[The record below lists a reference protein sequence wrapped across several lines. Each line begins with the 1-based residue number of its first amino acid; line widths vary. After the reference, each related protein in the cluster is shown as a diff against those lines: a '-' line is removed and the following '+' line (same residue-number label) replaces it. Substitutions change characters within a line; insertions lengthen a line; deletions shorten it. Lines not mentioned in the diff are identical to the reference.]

1 MTVLPLFLSDVGGSE
16 IVLILLV
23 ILMFFGSKSIPGIAR
38 TMGKTMHQ
46 IKQASQDVQNE
57 IKKSTGDLKGDFNLQ
72 NVMRDTLDVIEKPLK
87 EEAAKMDQIINTP
100 TQYSKPFGVPNP
112 ASQAVISEP
121 AQAPEIVESLDQIGV
136 EPPVKAESEE
146 K

>member
-46 IKQASQDVQNE
+46 IRQASQDVQNE
-57 IKKSTGDLKGDFNLQ
+57 IKKSTGDVKADFDLQ
-72 NVMRDTLDVIEKPLK
+72 KMVRETTDIIEKPLL
-87 EEAAKMDQIINTP
+87 EESVKMDQIIQTP
-100 TQYSKPFGVPNP
+100 TQFSKPFGMPNP
-112 ASQAVISEP
+112 SSPAVSVP
-121 AQAPEIVESLDQIGV
+121 DESATLDQPV
-136 EPPVKAESEE
+136 EEPNKDLAQE
-146 K
+146 

>member
-46 IKQASQDVQNE
+46 IKQATQDVQNE
-57 IKKSTGDLKGDFNLQ
+57 IKKSSGDLKADFDLQ
-72 NVMRDTLDVIEKPLK
+72 KMVRETTDIIEKPLL
-87 EEAAKMDQIINTP
+87 EESVKMDQIIQTP
-100 TQYSKPFGVPNP
+100 TQFSKPFGVANP
-112 ASQAVISEP
+112 SSP
-121 AQAPEIVESLDQIGV
+121 AHIPSSDESTALDQ
-136 EPPVKAESEE
+136 PAAEQENKDLAQE

>member
-1 MTVLPLFLSDVGGSE
+1 MTVLPLFLSDIGGSE

-38 TMGKTMHQ
+38 SMGKTMHQ

-72 NVMRDTLDVIEKPLK
+72 NVMRDTMDVIEKPFN
-87 EEAAKMDQIINTP
+87 EEARKMDQIIQTP
-100 TQYSKPFGVPNP
+100 TEFSRPFGVPNP
-112 ASQAVISEP
+112 ASTPVISEP
-121 AQAPEIVESLDQIGV
+121 SEVAETVVSLDQQV
-136 EPPVKAESEE
+136 SEVSVKSETDE

>member
-46 IKQASQDVQNE
+46 IRQASQDVQNE
-57 IKKSTGDLKGDFNLQ
+57 IKKSAGDVKTDFDLQ
-72 NVMRDTLDVIEKPLK
+72 KVVRETTDIIEKPIL
-87 EEAAKMDQIINTP
+87 EESVKMDQIIQTP
-100 TQYSKPFGVPNP
+100 TEFSKPFGRPNP
-112 ASQAVISEP
+112 SSPAVDVP
-121 AQAPEIVESLDQIGV
+121 DVTPTLDQPV
-136 EPPVKAESEE
+136 EEPNKDLAQE
-146 K
+146 

>member
-57 IKKSTGDLKGDFNLQ
+57 IKKSSGDIKADFDLQ
-72 NVMRDTLDVIEKPLK
+72 KVVRETVDIVEKPLL
-87 EEAAKMDQIINTP
+87 EESVKMDQIIQTP
-100 TQYSKPFGVPNP
+100 TQFSKPFGMPNHSSQVP
-112 ASQAVISEP
+112 ASDVSP
-121 AQAPEIVESLDQIGV
+121 ALDQ
-136 EPPVKAESEE
+136 PVDEGNKDLAQE
-146 K
+146 

>member
-46 IKQASQDVQNE
+46 IKQATQDVQNE
-57 IKKSTGDLKGDFNLQ
+57 IKKSSGDIKADFDLQ
-72 NVMRDTLDVIEKPLK
+72 KMVRETTDIIEKPLL
-87 EEAAKMDQIINTP
+87 EESVKMDQIIQTP
-100 TQYSKPFGVPNP
+100 TQFSKPFGIANP
-112 ASQAVISEP
+112 SSPAHIPVSEESAALDQQP
-121 AQAPEIVESLDQIGV
+121 IVEEGNKDLAKEQ
-136 EPPVKAESEE
+136 
-146 K
+146 

>member
-57 IKKSTGDLKGDFNLQ
+57 IKKSSGDIKADFDLQ
-72 NVMRDTLDVIEKPLK
+72 KVVRETVDIVEKPLL
-87 EEAAKMDQIINTP
+87 EESVKMDQIIQTP
-100 TQYSKPFGVPNP
+100 TQFSKPFGMPNHTSPAHIP
-112 ASQAVISEP
+112 ASDSNPI
-121 AQAPEIVESLDQIGV
+121 LDQPTEDGNKDLAQ
-136 EPPVKAESEE
+136 E
-146 K
+146 

>member
-46 IKQASQDVQNE
+46 IKQATQDVQNE
-57 IKKSTGDLKGDFNLQ
+57 IKKSSGDLKADFDLQ
-72 NVMRDTLDVIEKPLK
+72 KMVRETTDIIEKPLL
-87 EEAAKMDQIINTP
+87 EESVKMDQIIQTP
-100 TQYSKPFGVPNP
+100 TQFSKPFGIANP
-112 ASQAVISEP
+112 SSPAVTESSP
-121 AQAPEIVESLDQIGV
+121 ALDQPV
-136 EPPVKAESEE
+136 EEPNKDLAQE
-146 K
+146 

>member
-46 IKQASQDVQNE
+46 IKQATQDVQNE
-57 IKKSTGDLKGDFNLQ
+57 IKKSSGDMKADFDLQ
-72 NVMRDTLDVIEKPLK
+72 KMVRETVDIVEKPLL
-87 EEAAKMDQIINTP
+87 EESAKMDQIIQTP
-100 TQYSKPFGVPNP
+100 TQFSKPFGIANP
-112 ASQAVISEP
+112 SSTTPIPTSDESP
-121 AQAPEIVESLDQIGV
+121 ALDQPI
-136 EPPVKAESEE
+136 AEEGNKDLAKE
-146 K
+146 

>member
-46 IKQASQDVQNE
+46 IRQASQDVQNE
-57 IKKSTGDLKGDFNLQ
+57 IKKSAGDVKTDFDLQ
-72 NVMRDTLDVIEKPLK
+72 KMVRETTDIIEKPLL
-87 EEAAKMDQIINTP
+87 EESVKMDQIIQTP
-100 TQYSKPFGVPNP
+100 TQFSKPFGRPNP
-112 ASQAVISEP
+112 SSEAVDVP
-121 AQAPEIVESLDQIGV
+121 GANPTLDQPV
-136 EPPVKAESEE
+136 EEPNKDLAQE
-146 K
+146 

>member
-46 IKQASQDVQNE
+46 IRQASQDVQNE
-57 IKKSTGDLKGDFNLQ
+57 IKKSAGDVKTDFDLQ
-72 NVMRDTLDVIEKPLK
+72 KMVRETTDIIEKPLL
-87 EEAAKMDQIINTP
+87 EESVKMDQIIQTP
-100 TQYSKPFGVPNP
+100 TQFSKPFGMPNP
-112 ASQAVISEP
+112 SSPAVDVPDENP
-121 AQAPEIVESLDQIGV
+121 TLDQPV
-136 EPPVKAESEE
+136 EEPKKDLAQE
-146 K
+146 

>member
-1 MTVLPLFLSDVGGSE
+1 MTVLPLFLNDIGGSE

-57 IKKSTGDLKGDFNLQ
+57 IKKSTDDMKTDFDLQKMVRETTDI
-72 NVMRDTLDVIEKPLK
+72 IEKPIL
-87 EEAAKMDQIINTP
+87 EESVKMDQIIQTP
-100 TQYSKPFGVPNP
+100 TQFSKPFGMPKP
-112 ASQAVISEP
+112 SST
-121 AQAPEIVESLDQIGV
+121 AQIPDANTALDQPV
-136 EPPVKAESEE
+136 EEVNKDLAQE

>member
-46 IKQASQDVQNE
+46 IKQATQDVQNE
-57 IKKSTGDLKGDFNLQ
+57 IKKSSGDIKADFDLQ
-72 NVMRDTLDVIEKPLK
+72 KMVRETVDIVEKPLL
-87 EEAAKMDQIINTP
+87 EEAVKMDQIIQTP
-100 TQYSKPFGVPNP
+100 TEFSRPFGMSNSSSP
-112 ASQAVISEP
+112 ASLPTSDISS
-121 AQAPEIVESLDQIGV
+121 ALDQPAV
-136 EPPVKAESEE
+136 EE
-146 K
+146 KKDLAQE

>member
-46 IKQASQDVQNE
+46 IRQASQDVQNE
-57 IKKSTGDLKGDFNLQ
+57 IKKSAGDVKTDFDLQ
-72 NVMRDTLDVIEKPLK
+72 KMVRETTDIIEKPIL
-87 EEAAKMDQIINTP
+87 EESVKMDQIIQTP
-100 TQYSKPFGVPNP
+100 TQFSKPFGMPNP
-112 ASQAVISEP
+112 SSPAVDVP
-121 AQAPEIVESLDQIGV
+121 DANPTLDQPV
-136 EPPVKAESEE
+136 EEPNKDLAQE
-146 K
+146 

>member
-57 IKKSTGDLKGDFNLQ
+57 IKKSTGDMKTDFDLQ
-72 NVMRDTLDVIEKPLK
+72 KMVRETTDIIEKPLL
-87 EEAAKMDQIINTP
+87 EESVKMDQIIQTP
-100 TQYSKPFGVPNP
+100 TQFSKPFGMANP
-112 ASQAVISEP
+112 SSPAVTDAGPALDQAVEEP
-121 AQAPEIVESLDQIGV
+121 NKDLAQE
-136 EPPVKAESEE
+136 
-146 K
+146 

>member
-46 IKQASQDVQNE
+46 IRQASQDVQNE
-57 IKKSTGDLKGDFNLQ
+57 IKKSAGDVKTDFDLQ
-72 NVMRDTLDVIEKPLK
+72 KMVRETTDIIEKPLL
-87 EEAAKMDQIINTP
+87 EESVKMDQIIQTP
-100 TQYSKPFGVPNP
+100 TQFSKPFGMPNP
-112 ASQAVISEP
+112 SSPAVGVP
-121 AQAPEIVESLDQIGV
+121 DANPTLDQPV
-136 EPPVKAESEE
+136 EEPNKDLAQE
-146 K
+146 

>member
-46 IKQASQDVQNE
+46 IRQASQDVQNE
-57 IKKSTGDLKGDFNLQ
+57 IKKSAGDVKTDFDLQ
-72 NVMRDTLDVIEKPLK
+72 KMVRETTDIIEKPLL
-87 EEAAKMDQIINTP
+87 EESVKMDQIIQTP
-100 TQYSKPFGVPNP
+100 TQFSKPFGMPNP
-112 ASQAVISEP
+112 SSPAVDVP
-121 AQAPEIVESLDQIGV
+121 DANPTLDQPV
-136 EPPVKAESEE
+136 EEPNKDLAQE
-146 K
+146 

>member
-46 IKQASQDVQNE
+46 IRQASQDVQNE
-57 IKKSTGDLKGDFNLQ
+57 IKKSAGDVKTDFDLQ
-72 NVMRDTLDVIEKPLK
+72 RMVRETTDIIEKPIL
-87 EEAAKMDQIINTP
+87 EESVKMDQIIQTP
-100 TQYSKPFGVPNP
+100 TQFSKPFGAMPNP
-112 ASQAVISEP
+112 SAPAVADTDVKP
-121 AQAPEIVESLDQIGV
+121 TLDQ
-136 EPPVKAESEE
+136 PVKESNKDLAQE
-146 K
+146 

>member
-1 MTVLPLFLSDVGGSE
+1 MAVLPLFLSDVGGSE

-57 IKKSTGDLKGDFNLQ
+57 IKKSSGDIKTDFDLQ
-72 NVMRDTLDVIEKPLK
+72 RVVRETVDIVEKPLL
-87 EEAAKMDQIINTP
+87 EETVKMDQIIETP
-100 TQYSKPFGVPNP
+100 TQFSKPFGMPNP
-112 ASQAVISEP
+112 SSP
-121 AQAPEIVESLDQIGV
+121 AQIPSSGEESKLDQP
-136 EPPVKAESEE
+136 EEEVKSE

>member
-46 IKQASQDVQNE
+46 IKQATQDVQNE
-57 IKKSTGDLKGDFNLQ
+57 IKKSTGDMKTDFDLQ
-72 NVMRDTLDVIEKPLK
+72 KMVRETTDIIEKPLL
-87 EEAAKMDQIINTP
+87 EEAVKMDQIIQTP
-100 TQYSKPFGVPNP
+100 TQFSKPFGIANPSSPAVTDVNP
-112 ASQAVISEP
+112 A
-121 AQAPEIVESLDQIGV
+121 LDQP
-136 EPPVKAESEE
+136 EEEVKS
-146 K
+146 

>member
-46 IKQASQDVQNE
+46 IRQASQDVQNE
-57 IKKSTGDLKGDFNLQ
+57 IKKSTGDIKTDFDLQ
-72 NVMRDTLDVIEKPLK
+72 KMVRETTDIIEKPLI
-87 EEAAKMDQIINTP
+87 EESMKMDQIIQTP
-100 TQYSKPFGVPNP
+100 TQFSKPFGMAHHSSAVP
-112 ASQAVISEP
+112 ASDASP
-121 AQAPEIVESLDQIGV
+121 ALDQPIE
-136 EPPVKAESEE
+136 EPNKDLAQE
-146 K
+146 

>member
-1 MTVLPLFLSDVGGSE
+1 MAVLPLFLSDIGGSE

-57 IKKSTGDLKGDFNLQ
+57 IKKSSGDIKTDFDLQ
-72 NVMRDTLDVIEKPLK
+72 RVVRETVDIVEKPLL
-87 EEAAKMDQIINTP
+87 EETVKMDQIIETP
-100 TQYSKPFGVPNP
+100 TQFSKPFGMPNP
-112 ASQAVISEP
+112 SSPAKIAESDEEP
-121 AQAPEIVESLDQIGV
+121 KLDQQE
-136 EPPVKAESEE
+136 EPNKDLAQ

>member
-46 IKQASQDVQNE
+46 IRQASQDVQNE
-57 IKKSTGDLKGDFNLQ
+57 IKKSAGDVKTDFDLQ
-72 NVMRDTLDVIEKPLK
+72 KMVRETTDIIEKPIL
-87 EEAAKMDQIINTP
+87 EESVKMDQIIQTP
-100 TQYSKPFGVPNP
+100 TQFSKPFGMPNP
-112 ASQAVISEP
+112 SSPAVAVPDSNP
-121 AQAPEIVESLDQIGV
+121 TLDQPV
-136 EPPVKAESEE
+136 EEPNKDLAQE
-146 K
+146 

>member
-46 IKQASQDVQNE
+46 IKQATQDVQNE
-57 IKKSTGDLKGDFNLQ
+57 IKKSSGDMKADFDLQ
-72 NVMRDTLDVIEKPLK
+72 KMVRETVDIVEKPLL
-87 EEAAKMDQIINTP
+87 EESIKMDQIIQTP
-100 TQYSKPFGVPNP
+100 TQFSKPFGIANPSSPAHIP
-112 ASQAVISEP
+112 ASD
-121 AQAPEIVESLDQIGV
+121 ESAALDQPV
-136 EPPVKAESEE
+136 EEGKKDLAQEQ
-146 K
+146 

>member
-46 IKQASQDVQNE
+46 IKQATQDVQNE
-57 IKKSTGDLKGDFNLQ
+57 IKKSSGDMKADFDLQ
-72 NVMRDTLDVIEKPLK
+72 KMVRETTDIIEKPLL
-87 EEAAKMDQIINTP
+87 EESAKMDQIIQTP
-100 TQYSKPFGVPNP
+100 TQFSKPFGMPNP
-112 ASQAVISEP
+112 SSPASISSTDVSP
-121 AQAPEIVESLDQIGV
+121 ALDQPIVE
-136 EPPVKAESEE
+136 EPNKDLAQEQ
-146 K
+146 

>member
-57 IKKSTGDLKGDFNLQ
+57 IKKSSGDIKADFDLQ
-72 NVMRDTLDVIEKPLK
+72 KMVRETTDIIEKPLL
-87 EEAAKMDQIINTP
+87 EESVKMDQIIQTP
-100 TQYSKPFGVPNP
+100 TQFSKPFGSPNHSSAAVTDANP
-112 ASQAVISEP
+112 A
-121 AQAPEIVESLDQIGV
+121 LDQPIE
-136 EPPVKAESEE
+136 EPNKDLAQE
-146 K
+146 

>member
-57 IKKSTGDLKGDFNLQ
+57 IKKSTGDMKTDFDLQ
-72 NVMRDTLDVIEKPLK
+72 KMVRETTDIIEKPLL
-87 EEAAKMDQIINTP
+87 EESVKMDQIIQTP
-100 TQYSKPFGVPNP
+100 TQFSKPFGIANP
-112 ASQAVISEP
+112 SSPAVTDAGPALDQAVEEP
-121 AQAPEIVESLDQIGV
+121 NKDLAQE
-136 EPPVKAESEE
+136 
-146 K
+146 

>member
-46 IKQASQDVQNE
+46 IKQATQDVQNE
-57 IKKSTGDLKGDFNLQ
+57 IKKSSGDMKADFDLQ
-72 NVMRDTLDVIEKPLK
+72 KMVRETVDIVEKPLL
-87 EEAAKMDQIINTP
+87 EESVKMDQIIQTP
-100 TQYSKPFGVPNP
+100 TQFSKPFGMANP
-112 ASQAVISEP
+112 SSPAHIASTDESP
-121 AQAPEIVESLDQIGV
+121 ALDQPI
-136 EPPVKAESEE
+136 AEEGNKDLAQE